1 MSSSNLEQNDEIN
14 LVFRYMGLNSEKNDG
29 WEVYARKPQNKGGKR
44 AGKEWSPQNP
54 STKAWAKK
62 KTKTWGHPDIFD
74 ISGMCKN
81 VELRWGSRYNWYA
94 PNDPRKLTMTQLN
107 DGGLTS
113 PASVPPTRKNAWDWS
128 AKATSAYPKNTSPVA
143 DDDKVGGH
151 DIEDN
156 EFEKHDTDD
165 YKGFVKD
172 NFMIT
177 KF

>member
-1 MSSSNLEQNDEIN
+1 MSSSNPEQNDEIN
-14 LVFRYMGLNSEKNDG
+14 LVVRYMGLNSKKNDG
-29 WEVYARKPQNKGGKR
+29 WEVYARKPQNKGGKS

-54 STKAWAKK
+54 STKSWAKK

-74 ISGMCKN
+74 ISG
-81 VELRWGSRYNWYA
+81 
-94 PNDPRKLTMTQLN
+94 LN

-156 EFEKHDTDD
+156 ELEKHDTDED
-165 YKGFVKD
+165 KVRVHIF
-172 NFMIT
+172 FPQIH
-177 KF
+177 